1 MFSYSSNFL
10 CNRNIVGL
18 YNGNAS
24 MKINVL
30 FLETGGVGGGLIAD
44 GFFWNLGNFL
54 GKLETVIQGL
64 SNKSTN

>member
-1 MFSYSSNFL
+1 
-10 CNRNIVGL
+10 VGL